1 MVCEHFREHFFGK
14 VGKVSDAQ
22 VDSVIADNTPRFLLL
37 FKQKIAVWDEAWVS
51 DSNGKPAM
59 QHSAMRT
66 CSGQHGPEATPR
78 EES

>member
-37 FKQKIAVWDEAWVS
+37 FKAENCGLGRS
-51 DSNGKPAM
+51 L
-59 QHSAMRT
+59 R
-66 CSGQHGPEATPR
+66 
-78 EES
+78 